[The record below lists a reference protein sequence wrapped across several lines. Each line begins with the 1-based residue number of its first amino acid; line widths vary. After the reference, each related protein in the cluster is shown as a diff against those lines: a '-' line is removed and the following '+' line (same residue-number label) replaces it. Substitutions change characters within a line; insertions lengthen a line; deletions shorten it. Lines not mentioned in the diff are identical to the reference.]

1 MHVTSTEMANGSMG
15 QTVERRNYWYD
26 ACPLDENQFPPSK
39 QDRFDAIVV
48 GAGFTGIWA
57 AWHLRERDPD
67 ATILVLDANQIGFGA
82 SSRNAGYLV
91 PHFSSSY
98 TELCRSIEMSQA
110 SALAQAGAA
119 NLRQVIDLLRSED
132 IDCDLVDADIVTV
145 SLHPGFDGRI
155 ARDIVA
161 TEELGVPHKSL
172 SASDLGQLISSP
184 ALSTGYSFRGATVH
198 PRKMV
203 IGLAEN
209 LKSRNVSFR
218 EGIHVDK
225 VVPEGEMMHLETNQG
240 SLRAERVFLAQNAW
254 AQQLPQFRRQVLPVY
269 TYQVV
274 TRVLSRSELDSL
286 GWESRAAFSDR
297 RSILIN
303 FRLTPDNRIMFGG
316 RDIVQPFGGRISAQL
331 DYSSRVLSLMRE
343 SFEHVFPQL
352 RKVPFEAH
360 WGGAIALT
368 PNHLPSVGV
377 FHDGRVAYAHGCGG
391 HGVAQS
397 FLWAGSGVD
406 MLNGEDTDRVRLP
419 LTAHSGLRY
428 PLEPARF
435 LGGRATRRQLR
446 WYDDVVQ
453 AGRKGDKE
461 PPLLTLVNRIFA
473 GESKPR

>member
-1 MHVTSTEMANGSMG
+1 VTSTQMTGGGLG
-15 QTVERRNYWYD
+15 QTVEGRNYWFD
-26 ACPLDENQFPPSK
+26 ACPLDENQFPASK

-67 ATILVLDANQIGFGA
+67 ATILVLDANGIGFGA

-91 PHFSSSY
+91 PHFSTSY
-98 TELCRSIEMSQA
+98 TELRRSVEMSRA
-110 SALAQAGAA
+110 TALARAGAA
-119 NLRQVIDLLRSED
+119 NLKQVIDLLRSED
-132 IDCDLVDADIVTV
+132 IDCDLEDADIVTV
-145 SLHPGFDGRI
+145 SLHPGFDSRI

-161 TEELGVPHKSL
+161 AEELGVPHRPL
-172 SASDLGQLISSP
+172 STSDLGQLISSP
-184 ALSTGYSFRGATVH
+184 ALSTGYSFSGATVH

-203 IGLAEN
+203 IGLAKT
-209 LKSRNVSFR
+209 LQSRDVSFR
-218 EGIHVDK
+218 EGIHVVN
-225 VVPEGEMMHLETNQG
+225 VVPEGGMIRLETSQG
-240 SLRAERVFLAQNAW
+240 SLRARRVFLAQNAW
-254 AQQLPQFRRQVLPVY
+254 AQQLPRFRRQLLPVY

-274 TRVLSRSELDSL
+274 TRVLTRSELDSL
-286 GWESRAAFSDR
+286 GWDSRAAFSDR

-303 FRLTPDNRIMFGG
+303 FRLTPDNRVMFGG
-316 RDIVQPFGGRISAQL
+316 RDIVQPFGSRISSQF

-343 SFEHVFPQL
+343 SFENVFPQL
-352 RKVPFEAH
+352 RRVPFEAH

-368 PNHLPSVGV
+368 PNHLPRVGV
-377 FHDGRVAYAHGCGG
+377 FHDGNVAYAHGCGG

-406 MLNGEDTDRVRLP
+406 MLYGEDTDRVRLP
-419 LTAHSGLRY
+419 LTSHSGLRY

-461 PPLLTLVNRIFA
+461 PPLLALVNRVFA
-473 GESKPR
+473 GESKPK